1 MSFLVYIRNNVW
13 IKHSSLSYTY
23 VTLSSL
29 THLAGTLQNGPLIRQ
44 IWSLMIAVDVVP
56 NT

>member
-1 MSFLVYIRNNVW
+1 MSFLVHIRNNVW
-13 IKHSSLSYTY
+13 IKHPSLSYTY

-29 THLAGTLQNGPLIRQ
+29 THLAGTLQNGPLICQ
-44 IWSLMIAVDVVP
+44 IRSLMIAVDVVP